1 MVVRGLNNKALRR
14 LRLGPDSPE
23 DTLLSTHVQGRP
35 PRTKYALTGWEK
47 LTCPLGTTGPRG
59 QAGAVQL
66 QGECWLSCVDSR
78 DTSWRLSLVS
88 ARREVYGRGS
98 SSRRRR
104 RRRDGGLAT
113 RAQGSGHHELMLA
126 LPLLLGKPWATTCHK
141 RARVSAPRP
150 HASGLRAVAR
160 MGTGRV
166 DRRAVGGERTSC
178 SSRGNLGRRDGRA
191 PMTIDFLMCRTPR
204 PRGAPARILPSRKTR
219 SDARQHR
226 TMAEER
232 CLGDASDRVGVQP
245 LQIAGGAASQHRC
258 LPVSAVA
265 RLAAL
270 W

>member
-47 LTCPLGTTGPRG
+47 LTCPLGATGPRG

-126 LPLLLGKPWATTCHK
+126 LPLLLGKPWATT
-141 RARVSAPRP
+141 RAGIGPRP

-160 MGTGRV
+160 MGNGRV

-191 PMTIDFLMCRTPR
+191 PMTIVFL
-204 PRGAPARILPSRKTR
+204 IKTR